1 MVNLNTILVKSL
13 QDVDGY
19 YKQSDFII
27 DEEEERIISI
37 GNDFTMKMLELLSF
51 KIKDN
56 GI

>member
-1 MVNLNTILVKSL
+1 LAGKS
-13 QDVDGY
+13 
-19 YKQSDFII
+19 SFII